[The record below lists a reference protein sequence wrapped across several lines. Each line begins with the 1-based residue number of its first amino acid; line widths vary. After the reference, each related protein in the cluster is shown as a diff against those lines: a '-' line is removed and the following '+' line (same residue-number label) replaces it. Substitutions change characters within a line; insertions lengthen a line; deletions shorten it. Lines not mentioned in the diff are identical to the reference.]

1 MNLMFLLSQYPLNYG
16 CLIRGGPMGCFLRE
30 EEIPFSPPHK
40 PPPAGAC
47 FKDGTVQVRP
57 ERISITA
64 ENFPVLVLTQLN
76 VNDLDD

>member
-1 MNLMFLLSQYPLNYG
+1 
-16 CLIRGGPMGCFLRE
+16 MGYLLRE
-30 EEIPFSPPHK
+30 EEIPSSPPHK
-40 PPPAGAC
+40 PPPASAF
-47 FKDGTVQVRP
+47 FKDDTVQVRP

>member
-1 MNLMFLLSQYPLNYG
+1 
-16 CLIRGGPMGCFLRE
+16 MGCFLRE

-40 PPPAGAC
+40 PPPASAF

-64 ENFPVLVLTQLN
+64 ENFPVPVLTQLN